1 MSQLSAFEA
10 TGKSFSISVAAAN
23 QVVPVNLGDIGLT
36 QIPQALQ
43 FINNG
48 PADVWVVQANSAAAA
63 VAAFPATG
71 TTTVGTPQAGLRL
84 KPGAIVVYRCNAND
98 PTQQVQSLTANV
110 KGPGF
115 YLAFIGAA
123 AGPSI
128 VDVTPGEGV

>member
-23 QVVPVNLGDIGLT
+23 QVTPVNLADLGLT

-43 FINNG
+43 LINNG
-48 PADVWVVQANSAAAA
+48 NVDVWFTMGNVSTIA
-63 VAAFPATG
+63 AAFPIAG
-71 TTTVGTPQAGLRL
+71 TITTGTPQPGIRL

-98 PTQQVQSLTANV
+98 PTQQVSNAAGTN

-115 YLAFIGAA
+115 YIAMIGAA

>member
-10 TGKSFSISVAAAN
+10 TGKTFSISVAAAN
-23 QVVPVNLGDIGLT
+23 QVVPVNLSDIGLT
-36 QIPQALQ
+36 QIPEALQ

-48 PADVWVVQANSAAAA
+48 PADVWVVQGNANTVA
-63 VAAFPATG
+63 AAFPTAG
-71 TTTVGTPQAGLRL
+71 TTTTGTPQPGLRL

-98 PTQQVQSLTANV
+98 PTQQVQSVANPAV
-110 KGPGF
+110 KSAGF

-128 VDVTPGEGV
+128 VDCTPGEGT

>member
-1 MSQLSAFEA
+1 MGQSSAFEA
-10 TGKSFSISVAAAN
+10 TGKSFSVSVGAAN
-23 QVVPVNLGDIGLT
+23 QTVPVNLTDIGLT
-36 QIPQALQ
+36 QIPEALQ

-48 PADVWVVQANSAAAA
+48 AVDVWVVQGNTSGLTA
-63 VAAFPATG
+63 VFPTAG

-98 PTQQVQSLTANV
+98 PTQKVASIVAGQQ
-110 KGPGF
+110 GPGF

-128 VDVTPGEGV
+128 VDVTPGEGT